1 LSLVCPALAALIHQ
15 LAAAMLADDGTVFR
29 VTQGYR
35 SWAEQD
41 ALYQQGRT
49 TLGEIVTD
57 APAGSSWHE
66 YGLACDVVPMDPL
79 PDWNLTH
86 PAWARLVAAGESLG
100 LYSGD
105 EFTHRKDEPHFQLTG
120 RYPVSPNEEVKQVL
134 LNEGMEAVWQQAG
147 LA

>member
-1 LSLVCPALAALIHQ
+1 MCPALAAKIYQ
-15 LAAAMLADDGTVFR
+15 LATTMASAGTMFR

-41 ALYQQGRT
+41 ALYQRGRT
-49 TLGEIVTD
+49 TPGRIVTN
-57 APAGSSWHE
+57 APAGDSWHE

-79 PDWNLTH
+79 PDWNLSH
-86 PAWARLVAAGESLG
+86 PVWTQLVSSGEALG
-100 LYSGD
+100 LFSGA
-105 EFTHRKDEPHFQLTG
+105 EFVHIKDEPHFQLTG
-120 RYPVSPNEEVKQVL
+120 TYPVSPNEEVKQVL